1 MRNEMGKTDR
11 RTFLQSAMALGAGG
25 AAMPLAGLL
34 PGSALAQSDQKV
46 VFATWSAAVDQVK
59 SHISA
64 FEASA
69 KVGVAYENAPGA
81 QFRQFLTT
89 KFVGKAPLDVMWVS
103 DAWLP
108 EFADAGWLAPIDKY
122 PSLTK
127 YNEDLQKYCVD
138 SMTYKG
144 RQYGN
149 VYYTD
154 FMAFLYNEEIL
165 EKAGISRPPTTW
177 DEVVEQS
184 IKIKQKKLADFPMLL
199 SLEADATWFIEF
211 VSTLV
216 FSFGGKLVDPSGKSV
231 MQDPK
236 GGAAAAMKW
245 VQDAIQKHKIVS
257 PAALSTSEINGLK
270 AFGSGQHA
278 FGIIPRYRIR
288 PLNSPAESKVAGKV
302 RMALMPKG
310 GPSGTNA
317 TCGWVRF
324 YGLSASAQ
332 RDAAKL
338 ANCLKLIEWFG
349 GRAMGD
355 YKFQKMILLDVGLP
369 YCTKP
374 LDSDPD
380 VVKFYNT
387 YLGGSDTVHKQA
399 ALTVKKDVI
408 APWFGEWNEDNIRG
422 WQKGFMNQGSITD
435 ILADSGRQWDTLAA
449 RK

>member
-1 MRNEMGKTDR
+1 MNTELGKIDR
-11 RTFLQSAMALGAGG
+11 RTFLQSATALGAAGTVL
-25 AAMPLAGLL
+25 PLAGLSA
-34 PGSALAQSDQKV
+34 GSALAQTDQKI

-64 FEASA
+64 FEAST
-69 KVGVAYENAPGA
+69 KISVAYENAPGA

-89 KFVGKAPLDVMWVS
+89 KFVGKAPLDVMWLS

-122 PSLTK
+122 PALTK
-127 YNEDLQKYCVD
+127 YNADLQKYCVD

-144 RQYGN
+144 RQYGS

-184 IKIKQKKLADFPMLL
+184 IKIKQKNLVEHPMLL

-216 FSFGGKLVDPSGKSV
+216 FSFGGKLVGPDGKSV

-257 PAALSTSEINGLK
+257 PAALSTPEINGLK
-270 AFGSGQHA
+270 AFGAGQHA

-288 PLNSPAESKVAGKV
+288 PLNNPAESKVAGKV

-310 GPSGTNA
+310 GPDGTHA

-324 YGLSASAQ
+324 YGMSASAQ
-332 RDAAKL
+332 ANAARL
-338 ANCLKLIEWFG
+338 ANSLKLIEWFG
-349 GRAMGD
+349 GRALGE
-355 YKFQKMILLDVGLP
+355 YKFQKMILLDIGLP

-380 VVKFYNT
+380 VVKFYKT
-387 YLGGSDTVHKQA
+387 YLGGSDIVHKQA
-399 ALTVKKDVI
+399 ALTQKKDVI
-408 APWFGEWNEDNIRG
+408 SPWFGEWNENNIRA
-422 WQKGFMNQGSITD
+422 WQKGFMNQAPITTV
-435 ILADSGRQWDTLAA
+435 LAQSGKEWDTLSA